1 MVYTTSIG
9 IICPFLNAL
18 FIFPQKDTHM
28 LTLSMV
34 PFVTQKS
41 LILIQSNSS
50 FFPFMVCAFFFESC
64 LRDCYSKSQE
74 YSPLLSASSFII
86 LPFTHRYLFHLI
98 WRINFIFS
106 DRKPFV
112 PG

>member
-18 FIFPQKDTHM
+18 YIFSQKDTCL

-34 PFVTQKS
+34 PFVIQKS
-41 LILIQSNSS
+41 LILIQSNSLS
-50 FFPFMVCAFFFESC
+50 LSWFVIFFESC
-64 LRDCYSKSQE
+64 LRDCSSKSQE
-74 YSPLLSASSFII
+74 YSPLFSAGSFII
-86 LPFTHRYLFHLI
+86 LPFTHRFLFHLI

>member
-9 IICPFLNAL
+9 IICPFKNDLY
-18 FIFPQKDTHM
+18 IFSQKDTHL

-50 FFPFMVCAFFFESC
+50 FFPFMVCAFF
-64 LRDCYSKSQE
+64 
-74 YSPLLSASSFII
+74 
-86 LPFTHRYLFHLI
+86 
-98 WRINFIFS
+98 
-106 DRKPFV
+106 
-112 PG
+112 